1 MPWQLHLFVFSY
13 GSLLCLVESS
23 VYRSGL
29 QHDVPI
35 SSLAAAGCVPCYEAT
50 YESATNSKDI
60 TSCTGPF
67 LFVGMQ
73 EEVMPVL
80 KVGALSSVDV
90 FRTESS
96 RSAPYLSNG
105 VYWHFMKGCSFGF
118 KAVEYDH
125 NFTEEECRELFAR
138 TKDDVSWDI
147 DQSVGCT
154 SLGDSKPQSTV
165 DTSNFKK
172 HVYNCPG
179 VSLQFAF
186 MNFAYVTPSSHN
198 LS

>member
-1 MPWQLHLFVFSY
+1 
-13 GSLLCLVESS
+13 
-23 VYRSGL
+23 
-29 QHDVPI
+29 
-35 SSLAAAGCVPCYEAT
+35 
-50 YESATNSKDI
+50 
-60 TSCTGPF
+60 
-67 LFVGMQ
+67 
-73 EEVMPVL
+73 
-80 KVGALSSVDV
+80 
-90 FRTESS
+90 
-96 RSAPYLSNG
+96 
-105 VYWHFMKGCSFGF
+105 MKGCSFGF

-138 TKDDVSWDI
+138 TEDDVSWDI